1 MNRKKR
7 DWIGRTSVFL
17 IGIVLVSAG
26 IVLCKKSGLGISP
39 ISSIP
44 FVMEEL
50 LPLSFGT
57 LTMLFHFLN
66 TLIQIVLEQTELS
79 KKLLQIPLAFVFGSV
94 IDLIQKILCVDITY
108 WFWQIFALCGSVIFT
123 AFGMI
128 CMLSA
133 DLVQNPPDGTVKVL
147 SRRFHIELGKIKNG
161 YDVICVICSVA
172 IGICFLKKIKGF
184 GVATIVSAIFVGR
197 CITWMQ
203 AGMQKIKQMN

>member
-1 MNRKKR
+1 MNRKNKG
-7 DWIGRTSVFL
+7 WIRRMSVFL
-17 IGIVLVSAG
+17 IGIVLVSVG

-66 TLIQIVLEQTELS
+66 TLIQIVLERTEIS
-79 KKLLQIPLAFVFGSV
+79 KKLLQVPLAFVFGSV
-94 IDLIQKILCVDITY
+94 IDLIQKILWVDTAY
-108 WFWQIFALCGSVIFT
+108 WFWQILALGGSVFFT
-123 AFGMI
+123 ALGMI

-147 SRRFHIELGKIKNG
+147 SRRFCIELGKIKNG

-172 IGICFLKKIKGF
+172 ISICFLKKIRGF
-184 GVATIVSAIFVGR
+184 GIATIVSAIFVGR
-197 CITWMQ
+197 CITWIQ
-203 AGMQKIKQMN
+203 AGMKKLKG